1 MRVEKLPDA
10 LAAFLAFVFSRG
22 SGGEIFYFLM
32 MSSLISL
39 SKYSGEIVF
48 CVRKRRIKDILS

>member
-22 SGGEIFYFLM
+22 SGGKIFYFPV